1 MCCEATTEPPCSR
14 AHAPT
19 QEKPWQC
26 RSACAI
32 LEKPCMLQWDA
43 AQPNKKVWMED
54 AIVQHRQ
61 LTTAVENLK
70 NIFLGPQIVRGS
82 LDFIKQGVLLQAPW
96 NLRDLKQGCPW
107 DELMHKHHHVDMT
120 LIHSSF
126 RRKQGISVELA
137 KQLWMMLQKSL
148 ATVPVTPFCWS
159 LLSGSGKGRKIGAYL
174 TKKKA
179 N

>member
-1 MCCEATTEPPCSR
+1 M
-14 AHAPT
+14 
-19 QEKPWQC
+19 
-26 RSACAI
+26 
-32 LEKPCMLQWDA
+32 
-43 AQPNKKVWMED
+43 
-54 AIVQHRQ
+54 QHRQ

-70 NIFLGPQIVRGS
+70 NIFLGPQIVRES
-82 LDFIKQGVLLQAPW
+82 LDFIKQGVLLQAPR

-159 LLSGSGKGRKIGAYL
+159 LLSGSGKERKNGAYL
-174 TKKKA
+174 TKKKKMQTSFVLPRRSKNWKEEMFPKSRLIGKDPDA
-179 N
+179 GKD

>member
-1 MCCEATTEPPCSR
+1 M
-14 AHAPT
+14 
-19 QEKPWQC
+19 
-26 RSACAI
+26 
-32 LEKPCMLQWDA
+32 
-43 AQPNKKVWMED
+43 
-54 AIVQHRQ
+54 QHRQ

-70 NIFLGPQIVRGS
+70 NIFLGPQIVRES

-159 LLSGSGKGRKIGAYL
+159 LLSGSGKERKIGAYL
-174 TKKKA
+174 TKKKKKCKLA
-179 N
+179 LFFLEGPRIGRRKCFQRADSLAKTLMLGKIEGRRRRG